1 MTRSLDELLSESD
14 DNIGMALA
22 DKRLLTLQ
30 HYRMLEKLQPVLRK
44 VLRDR
49 RNHARAQDQT
59 DLMFG
64 EAE

>member
-1 MTRSLDELLSESD
+1 MTRNIDELLSESD

-30 HYRMLEKLQPVLRK
+30 HYRMLEKVRPIILK

-49 RNHARAQDQT
+49 RNHARAQEQT

-64 EAE
+64 ESE